1 MRLEQLSLPLRS
13 TVSMRWSDSEEG
25 GGVLSL
31 ETEPPLELEVIIDPW
46 DGEAWGLWRLA
57 GSKLPLMVAEEATA

>member
-1 MRLEQLSLPLRS
+1 
-13 TVSMRWSDSEEG
+13 MRWSDSEDG
-25 GGVLSL
+25 GGILAI

-57 GSKLPLMVAEEATA
+57 ATGDVITLAESPEA